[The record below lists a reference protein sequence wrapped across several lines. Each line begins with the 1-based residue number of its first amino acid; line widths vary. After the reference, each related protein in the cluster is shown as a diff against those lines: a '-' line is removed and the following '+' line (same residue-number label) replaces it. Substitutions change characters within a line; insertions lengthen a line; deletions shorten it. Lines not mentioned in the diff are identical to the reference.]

1 MTQEKI
7 DRARRRMVSAAGT
20 VPLAWAAG
28 GGTALLAPHA
38 WAQADDWPKRPIRVI
53 VPFPAG
59 ALTDTIAR
67 VMADGLSKSLGQA
80 VVVEN
85 KLGANGVIGASEVAR
100 SAPDGYT
107 WLLTNSSSI
116 TINPQLYKKIPY
128 KASDLAPIT
137 PIMESPFIIVA
148 NPEWAQRNKINKLSD
163 LLAYARANPDGVRY
177 GSPGLG
183 NLAHLGALMMS
194 NRANVKT
201 LHIPYKGGSPAQL
214 AVMSGEIDFVFDT
227 WAGLP
232 LIQSGKVKPLAVTS
246 KTRMAQLPDVPTVE
260 ESGIPD
266 FSVTFWLGMLAPA
279 GTPPQVL
286 QKIFAASK
294 DIMADPKARASL
306 STQGNVIAE
315 DPATFAQ
322 RIGRETLA
330 WGEVIK
336 RENLS
341 LE

>member
-1 MTQEKI
+1 MKQ
-7 DRARRRMVSAAGT
+7 DHLDHARRRIIGAAGAL
-20 VPLAWAAG
+20 PLAMLASNAA
-28 GGTALLAPHA
+28 
-38 WAQADDWPKRPIRVI
+38 AQTDVWPSKPIRVI

-67 VMADGLSKSLGQA
+67 TMADGLAKSLGQP
-80 VVVEN
+80 VIVDN
-85 KLGANGVIGASEVAR
+85 KVGANGVIGASEVAR
-100 SAPDGYT
+100 AAPDGHT
-107 WLLTNSSSI
+107 LLLTNSSSI
-116 TINPQLYKKIPY
+116 TVNSQLYKKIPY
-128 KASDLAPIT
+128 KVSDFAPVT
-137 PIMESPFIIVA
+137 PIMESPFIVVA
-148 NPEWAQRNKINKLSD
+148 NPEWAEKNKISKLDD
-163 LLAYARANPDGVRY
+163 LLKYARAHPGLVRY

-194 NRANVKT
+194 NRAGVDA

-246 KTRMAQLPDVPTVE
+246 KKRMTQLPDVPTVQ

-266 FSVTFWLGMLAPA
+266 FIVTFWLGMLAPA

-286 QKIFAASK
+286 QKLFAASK
-294 DIMADPKARASL
+294 AIVENPKTRAVL
-306 STQGNVIAE
+306 STQGDVMSE
-315 DPATFAQ
+315 DPSTFAQ
-322 RIGRETLA
+322 RIARETTA
-330 WGEVIK
+330 WGEVIR

>member
-1 MTQEKI
+1 MQQEKI
-7 DRARRRMVSAAGT
+7 NPARRRIVGSAAT
-20 VPLAWAAG
+20 LPLALAMG
-28 GGTALLAPHA
+28 GGTALLPAGA
-38 WAQADDWPKRPIRVI
+38 SAQTDDWPKKSIRVV

-59 ALTDTIAR
+59 ALTDTTAR
-67 VMADGLSKSLGQA
+67 MMAEGLSKSFGQA

-85 KLGANGVIGASEVAR
+85 KLGANGVIGASDVAR
-100 SAPDGYT
+100 SAADGYT

-137 PIMESPFIIVA
+137 PIVESPFIIVA
-148 NPEWAQRNKINKLSD
+148 NPEWAKRHKINTLGD
-163 LLAYARANPDGVRY
+163 LLEHARANPNNVRY

-201 LHIPYKGGSPAQL
+201 QHIPYKGGSPAQL

-232 LIQSGKVKPLAVTS
+232 LIQSGKVKPLAVTA
-246 KTRMAQLPDVPTVE
+246 KTRMVQLPEVPTVE

-286 QKIFAASK
+286 QKIFAASREL
-294 DIMADPKARASL
+294 MADPKTHASL
-306 STQGNVIAE
+306 SAQGNVIAE

-322 RIGRETLA
+322 RIGRETAA

-341 LE
+341 LD

>member
-1 MTQEKI
+1 MKQEKI
-7 DRARRRMVSAAGT
+7 DHARRRMVRAAGT
-20 VPLAWAAG
+20 VPLALAVG
-28 GGTALLAPHA
+28 GGTALLSTQAL
-38 WAQADDWPKRPIRVI
+38 AQADDWPKKTIRVV

-67 VMADGLSKSLGQA
+67 VMAEGLSKSLGQP

-85 KLGANGVIGASEVAR
+85 KLGANGVIGASDVAR
-100 SAPDGYT
+100 SAPDGHT

-116 TINPQLYKKIPY
+116 TINPQLYKSIPY

-137 PIMESPFIIVA
+137 PIVESPFIIIA
-148 NPEWAQRNKINKLSD
+148 NPEWAQKNKINTLSD
-163 LLAYARANPDGVRY
+163 LLAHARANPERVRY

-201 LHIPYKGGSPAQL
+201 QHIPYKGGSPAQL
-214 AVMSGEIDFVFDT
+214 ALMSGEIDFVFDT
-227 WAGLP
+227 WAGIP
-232 LIQSGKVKPLAVTS
+232 LIQSGKVKPLAVTA
-246 KTRMAQLPDVPTVE
+246 KTRMTQLPDVPTVE

-286 QKIFAASK
+286 QKIFTASK
-294 DIMADPKARASL
+294 DIMNEPKARTSL
-306 STQGNVIAE
+306 SAGGNVIAE

-322 RIGRETLA
+322 RIARETQA

-341 LE
+341 LD

>member
-1 MTQEKI
+1 MTKEYI
-7 DRARRRMVSAAGT
+7 DTERRRLLSMATAA
-20 VPLAWAAG
+20 PILAAG
-28 GGTALLAPHA
+28 GAATLLTTNAS
-38 WAQADDWPKRPIRVI
+38 AQAGEWPRRSIRVI
-53 VPFPAG
+53 VPFTAG

-67 VMADGLSKSLGQA
+67 LMADGLSKSLGQP
-80 VVVEN
+80 VLVEN
-85 KLGANGVIGASEVAR
+85 KLGANGVIGATEVAR

-107 WLLTNSSSI
+107 WLLTNSSSV

-128 KASDLAPIT
+128 TAADLAPIT
-137 PIMESPFIIVA
+137 PLVESPFIIIV
-148 NPEWAQRNKINKLSD
+148 NPGWAEKHKINNLGD
-163 LLAYARANPDGVRY
+163 LLAHARANPDGVRY

-246 KTRMAQLPDVPTVE
+246 KARMAQLPDVPTVE

-294 DIMADPKARASL
+294 QLMADPKTYASL
-306 STQGNVIAE
+306 STGGNVIAE
-315 DPATFAQ
+315 DPATFSQ
-322 RIGRETLA
+322 RIRAETLA

-341 LE
+341 LD